1 MRFLKQRILNLVER
15 QSSLTDT
22 RFQKFIRRNF
32 DASTLPVNPIFEPA
46 WLELSAKIPPHLP
59 PAVAFSRR
67 NALQRACTHPLFD
80 PGWYAATYPETKNHP
95 LGALGDYLS
104 SGEIEGRAPSKWWTG
119 SKPPLTKALYRAHE
133 FLLGAAD
140 VNELIP
146 DGEQSNKDL
155 NLKTILIFQDASEAL
170 AQAQALAEANW
181 PYATTVFVGGR
192 FKRVSDSLERTRIT
206 SAIALARNFGAD
218 VFFITG
224 LNDALAKLRPSEPI
238 CLLQGRPT
246 ARLLRSISSNGVVAS
261 LQGAGL
267 EQGRLIFD
275 LVDPRTSNR
284 DSPEWGEVLIA
295 QANLLEALKSFSH
308 SSLTSDEAI
317 SQIVTTAARAELVA
331 FVAGMEQGDEFA
343 LPPEPNALR
352 VRPRA
357 ESLRWQLITPVT
369 SSNVKGNWGD
379 TWFAQDLA
387 QALRSLGQV
396 VTIDSQSSSER
407 ATSPLT
413 DVVLTLR
420 GVTPVAHTAK
430 NSSSIAMAWL
440 ISNPESLQ
448 PGEFDHLDAVFVAS
462 NTFLRNLD
470 DIGVRAIPLLQ
481 ATNPRKF
488 KPLSQGE
495 ISARVGEYLRKRL
508 QGSLLFVGGARAG
521 GRPIVTDAQ
530 RSGAKLSVFGHGW
543 HGLVTEDELLG
554 ENVPNED
561 LTAFYQASGV
571 VLADHEE
578 SMRRHGFVSNRIFDA
593 AASGARVLADRP
605 SGEKYLI
612 EDLFGAS
619 VRTYQDIA
627 TFRGLVTDP
636 KTAWPNDELRRE
648 NALRV
653 GRENSFESRAQVLLE
668 TAQRLT
674 SQAREPALL

>member
-1 MRFLKQRILNLVER
+1 LRFLKQRFLNLVER
-15 QSSLTDT
+15 QSVLTDT

-32 DASTLPVNPIFEPA
+32 DVSTLPVNPIFEPA
-46 WLELSAKIPPHLP
+46 WLELSARIPRHLP

-80 PGWYAATYPETKNHP
+80 PVWYGATYPETKNHP

-104 SGEIEGRAPSKWWTG
+104 SGEIAGRAPSKWWTG

-133 FLLGAAD
+133 FLLRSAD

-146 DGEQSNKDL
+146 DGEQSNRDL
-155 NLKTILIFQDASEAL
+155 NLKTILIFQNASEAL
-170 AQAQALAEANW
+170 SQAQALAEANW
-181 PYATTVFVGGR
+181 PYATTVLVSDT
-192 FKRVSDSLERTRIT
+192 FKRVSDSLERIQIT
-206 SAIALARNFGAD
+206 SAIALARSFGAN

-224 LNDALAKLRPSEPI
+224 LKDALAKLRPSEPI

-267 EQGRLIFD
+267 EKGRLIFD

-295 QANLLEALKSFSH
+295 QAHLLEALKSSSH
-308 SSLTSDEAI
+308 SSLTSDKAI
-317 SQIVTTAARAELVA
+317 TQIVTTAAKADLVA
-331 FVAGMEQGDEFA
+331 VVAGMEQGDEFA
-343 LPPEPNALR
+343 LPPEPNALK

-470 DIGVRAIPLLQ
+470 DIGVQALPLLQ

-488 KPLSQGE
+488 KPLSQDE
-495 ISARVGEYLRKRL
+495 ISARVSEYLRKRL

-543 HGLVTEDELLG
+543 QGLVTEDELLG

-561 LTAFYQASGV
+561 LNAFYQASGV

-653 GRENSFESRAQVLLE
+653 GQENSFERRAQVLLE

-674 SQAREPALL
+674 IQAREPALL